1 MTITFRL
8 LAILIAFSASL
19 AHANLERIEY
29 TDLNEAQAELMPA
42 YGETIYIANSH
53 NSTAVEFFVSTSTDE
68 YVEMTWSSTASE
80 DFTRKL
86 TSDVVSFSDTEI
98 IGGTE
103 MYGATLIDDKNLPEG
118 KYNLKVV
125 RYRSN
130 GTVRSELDYQY
141 IVDRSPPLSGDLG
154 NYSTLREHWDYLPLD
169 DGSWLVQSIRS
180 SEYIYVDG
188 VSDELSGTSHVVVE
202 SLETIEADG
211 SKTLVRSDVPMEH
224 NPGSDRVEIEGSKV
238 FRHEDSLRDQLL
250 TVAIYD
256 RAGNVSRLQ
265 QEITADGLCQIGE
278 WYAIESEDPNQEYGG
293 FSGYKEYQDG
303 VEVGANPFK
312 IIYRVPIEYEYLS
325 GNQLGSRFAPYDG
338 KQISRIEDPDQGYV
352 FHEFEFTKDRSWI
365 RVNKIRHWNCDQI
378 RPNVVLGGETLEAP
392 SWVSRSYLWESDSTA
407 ENPVTLEKLPGLID
421 SSHLPGTITAM
432 RVEAEPRPYEQLVT
446 MGNVPGTCTIPAGE
460 TECHLPLD
468 IRVEKDTI
476 GYFHGCCRL
485 HGMPE
490 TYTGPIPDNYGGAVR
505 IRSVEEPSLVST
517 VSHPIIF
524 WNDLV
529 LPEID
534 VLAIEN
540 DSLRVTYRTPGW
552 GMAQWRHAFRPEIV
566 TIDVAGTT
574 KQLSNKTWEMVTD
587 SNQHHDM
594 LFSLDGFPSG
604 EATITVSVSTNT
616 GSTVSKSI
624 THILDNDGP
633 DFEVRGLSGHIES
646 TSDAMLLMREI
657 SYLRDPV
664 VRLSGGPNVNDMGVA
679 LSPVAQEPHVDGEY
693 LYALNFPIMYPR
705 ETEAYTLHVTG
716 EDRFGNTNTVTHSF
730 FYSPPTVG
738 LSYGDTA
745 YLPDGAPELR
755 DGLGD
760 PAIQSN
766 VVKIDGANVSAS
778 YPLWG
783 FVDETASGPITI
795 NGVEV
800 QPGETIQVAESY
812 PFGSNGSKILL
823 PMTIP
828 QGFGSGDVLIYSAV
842 ADMPMLA
849 FSVSSYKPMVAP
861 NPDSSTSTVMFR
873 HYLSFA
879 KDAGGVCVPMI
890 DTETNRLTAMDNIF
904 GNPVCLIQWPDSLQP
919 GRINYDKTRNKLA
932 LVPEEAREYTVPFTP
947 VIPNQAGEDIKF
959 PAFDYTFTATE
970 AVTDLTYEASEGVV
984 DRGVEEARIRLNR
997 PDYCEITEDQQKANQ
1012 YPDQYCVAEF
1022 TKLPTDWFRARY
1034 YEVSR
1039 TGTLDTDDSSYTVE
1053 WRIGRVGEGGAM
1065 VWFEPQS
1072 HTFQV
1077 QDPQM
1082 PVIDML
1088 NGRIAYNEVY
1098 SNPGSERFRIINFR
1112 NLSEYPVDI
1121 SIKTSNGHELSY
1133 PSVTANSLRILPGI
1147 DGPLWTH
1154 LDHTVEV
1161 SYSERKDI
1169 AFTKQLKSVVMPE
1182 DNLRLNMVAPYEASD
1197 LDPLPVTINFGK
1209 LEGGEYQY
1217 RPETMGDWQIYLA
1230 ERTIDGQT
1238 LPVTAK
1244 QTLSGAELQFT
1255 VPADVLA
1262 AGTQGLFKLVAIA
1275 ELKSPSEY
1283 AELERFIVGRTQTI
1297 RIIKGTPLDG
1307 WLTAREVEG
1316 PEPLTGRIR
1325 LEMDRASRYALG
1337 DVVWERRQL
1346 NTSWETIPGSE
1357 DRLIVYP
1364 VMPEGTYEYRARM
1377 TNKNTSVVSHTDPVR
1392 IWAYAKLGVDVDG
1405 PEFAALGDKVTL
1417 KITASEN
1424 GYEMPHDA
1432 FASAWTY
1439 RDPYTYEVFNG
1450 EGYTLD
1456 LSNSGER
1463 GTRIPLQVKARH
1475 SDADPESPRS
1485 WFYNYHY
1492 VLFDNLKKPYLSVY
1506 LPFIMELGKT
1516 YNLKANVRPSWGY
1529 LSSNYEVL
1537 TEWELPNGDI
1547 IQGTE
1552 ISVNMDDIENADL
1565 VGTDAEISVRAW
1577 VKGHKSETLN
1587 EVSRSVKIWRYTW
1600 PDFTIRVQNNYDQ
1613 VPATITATA
1622 QPASSEWYRS
1632 VQGADLSYKWDLPS
1646 EAEIQAENRDTVTF
1660 NLPIGTGG
1668 EFPITVEITD
1678 NRGNRTTVTEVAVL
1692 GDTPPYDV
1700 TIMAYPD
1707 NKYWRAP
1714 LQVYARSTAANGH
1727 IKDAPEIYEW
1737 FVDGQKVSDQDRYM
1751 AYLPVETAGTH
1762 EITLRLSSKF
1772 GMQSEETITVTAYP
1786 NKVPSCE
1793 MTTSSGYGDSL
1804 VVYAKC
1810 SDQDGSIKGYSWS
1823 LDGVKLGTTGYMVT
1837 VYKKGQ
1843 QQELSVTATDDAG
1856 GSVTQSMTIP
1866 SSP

>member
-1 MTITFRL
+1 
-8 LAILIAFSASL
+8 
-19 AHANLERIEY
+19 
-29 TDLNEAQAELMPA
+29 
-42 YGETIYIANSH
+42 
-53 NSTAVEFFVSTSTDE
+53 V
-68 YVEMTWSSTASE
+68 
-80 DFTRKL
+80 
-86 TSDVVSFSDTEI
+86 
-98 IGGTE
+98 
-103 MYGATLIDDKNLPEG
+103 
-118 KYNLKVV
+118 
-125 RYRSN
+125 
-130 GTVRSELDYQY
+130 
-141 IVDRSPPLSGDLG
+141 
-154 NYSTLREHWDYLPLD
+154 
-169 DGSWLVQSIRS
+169 
-180 SEYIYVDG
+180 
-188 VSDELSGTSHVVVE
+188 
-202 SLETIEADG
+202 
-211 SKTLVRSDVPMEH
+211 
-224 NPGSDRVEIEGSKV
+224 
-238 FRHEDSLRDQLL
+238 
-250 TVAIYD
+250 
-256 RAGNVSRLQ
+256 
-265 QEITADGLCQIGE
+265 
-278 WYAIESEDPNQEYGG
+278 
-293 FSGYKEYQDG
+293 
-303 VEVGANPFK
+303 
-312 IIYRVPIEYEYLS
+312 
-325 GNQLGSRFAPYDG
+325 
-338 KQISRIEDPDQGYV
+338 
-352 FHEFEFTKDRSWI
+352 
-365 RVNKIRHWNCDQI
+365 
-378 RPNVVLGGETLEAP
+378 
-392 SWVSRSYLWESDSTA
+392 
-407 ENPVTLEKLPGLID
+407 
-421 SSHLPGTITAM
+421 
-432 RVEAEPRPYEQLVT
+432 
-446 MGNVPGTCTIPAGE
+446 
-460 TECHLPLD
+460 
-468 IRVEKDTI
+468 
-476 GYFHGCCRL
+476 
-485 HGMPE
+485 
-490 TYTGPIPDNYGGAVR
+490 
-505 IRSVEEPSLVST
+505 
-517 VSHPIIF
+517 
-524 WNDLV
+524 
-529 LPEID
+529 
-534 VLAIEN
+534 
-540 DSLRVTYRTPGW
+540 
-552 GMAQWRHAFRPEIV
+552 
-566 TIDVAGTT
+566 
-574 KQLSNKTWEMVTD
+574 
-587 SNQHHDM
+587 
-594 LFSLDGFPSG
+594 
-604 EATITVSVSTNT
+604 
-616 GSTVSKSI
+616 
-624 THILDNDGP
+624 
-633 DFEVRGLSGHIES
+633 
-646 TSDAMLLMREI
+646 
-657 SYLRDPV
+657 
-664 VRLSGGPNVNDMGVA
+664 
-679 LSPVAQEPHVDGEY
+679 
-693 LYALNFPIMYPR
+693 
-705 ETEAYTLHVTG
+705 
-716 EDRFGNTNTVTHSF
+716 
-730 FYSPPTVG
+730 
-738 LSYGDTA
+738 
-745 YLPDGAPELR
+745 
-755 DGLGD
+755 
-760 PAIQSN
+760 
-766 VVKIDGANVSAS
+766 
-778 YPLWG
+778 
-783 FVDETASGPITI
+783 
-795 NGVEV
+795 
-800 QPGETIQVAESY
+800 
-812 PFGSNGSKILL
+812 
-823 PMTIP
+823 
-828 QGFGSGDVLIYSAV
+828 
-842 ADMPMLA
+842 
-849 FSVSSYKPMVAP
+849 
-861 NPDSSTSTVMFR
+861 
-873 HYLSFA
+873 
-879 KDAGGVCVPMI
+879 
-890 DTETNRLTAMDNIF
+890 
-904 GNPVCLIQWPDSLQP
+904 
-919 GRINYDKTRNKLA
+919 
-932 LVPEEAREYTVPFTP
+932 
-947 VIPNQAGEDIKF
+947 
-959 PAFDYTFTATE
+959 
-970 AVTDLTYEASEGVV
+970 
-984 DRGVEEARIRLNR
+984 
-997 PDYCEITEDQQKANQ
+997 
-1012 YPDQYCVAEF
+1012 
-1022 TKLPTDWFRARY
+1022 
-1034 YEVSR
+1034 
-1039 TGTLDTDDSSYTVE
+1039 
-1053 WRIGRVGEGGAM
+1053 
-1065 VWFEPQS
+1065 
-1072 HTFQV
+1072 
-1077 QDPQM
+1077 
-1082 PVIDML
+1082 
-1088 NGRIAYNEVY
+1088 
-1098 SNPGSERFRIINFR
+1098 
-1112 NLSEYPVDI
+1112 
-1121 SIKTSNGHELSY
+1121 LSY

-1217 RPETMGDWQIYLA
+1217 RPETMGNWQIYLA

-1238 LPVTAK
+1238 LPVTDK

-1364 VMPEGTYEYRARM
+1364 VMPEGTHEYRARM

-1392 IWAYAKLGVDVDG
+1392 IWAYPKLGVDVDG

-1417 KITASEN
+1417 TITASEN
-1424 GYEMPHDA
+1424 GYAMAHDD
-1432 FASAWTY
+1432 FVSAWTY

-1456 LSNSGER
+1456 LSNSGDR

-1577 VKGHKSETLN
+1577 VKGHKAETLN

-1600 PDFTIRVQNNYDQ
+1600 PDFTIRVQNNYDE

-1632 VQGADLSYKWDLPS
+1632 VQGADLSYKWDLPP
-1646 EAEIQAENRDTVTF
+1646 EAEVQAEKRDTVTF
-1660 NLPIGTGG
+1660 NLPVGTGG

-1678 NRGNRTTVTEVAVL
+1678 DRGNRTTVTEVAVL

-1786 NKVPSCE
+1786 NKVPSCV

-1810 SDQDGSIKGYSWS
+1810 SDPDGSIKGYSWS

-1866 SSP
+1866 TSP